1 MPQIEAISVSGR
13 NITQNAVS
21 MRKISL
27 ERCEITDSLVA
38 SSASTTS
45 L

>member
-13 NITQNAVS
+13 NITENAVR

-27 ERCEITDSLVA
+27 ERWEIADSFVS